1 MHGAVERSLRIQA
14 VVRREPPRSSRWDAA
29 PSCPCHQAEESRIP
43 ESSGLYY
50 RGRKG
55 RNCETRWNDV
65 RQVADLRSTDHVLD
79 VGCAEGLIT
88 LEVAGLVERVQ
99 GIDVHEGRIAEA
111 TRLAAERGIANAT
124 FDLASVVDYPLE
136 PRSYD
141 VSLFMGVWGKS
152 TTQSDAGG
160 SVGAEALRH
169 ILRATRRQLV
179 MKVTVQHR
187 VNCEP
192 LLEEILDVCDQADFD
207 ALCFSRSM
215 SKRGQIGRSAG
226 ANVLVAHRRGSDARI
241 GELPR
246 VALVPLTR
254 LTEHPVVRSSATE
267 QEQAKGLHSKERRS
281 GRGSRSGDD
290 IRQVA
295 DLRRTD
301 HVLDIG
307 CAEGLTTLEV
317 AKVVERTHGFDR
329 HPARVAEAT
338 RLAADRGLP
347 NATFEPAS
355 VADYPFEPLS
365 YDVTLLMSVWDKPA
379 DDRGTTR
386 TVGADELRRILG
398 ATRRQ
403 LVMRVD
409 VQQIGLEGRVEE
421 ILDACEQSDFDAL
434 CFSRAARKRGTG
446 ETPGNLLIAN
456 RRGTDARVGELPRLA
471 LIPISRLTD
480 HPVVTKDGRRSTGST
495 LWAA

>member
-1 MHGAVERSLRIQA
+1 
-14 VVRREPPRSSRWDAA
+14 
-29 PSCPCHQAEESRIP
+29 
-43 ESSGLYY
+43 
-50 RGRKG
+50 
-55 RNCETRWNDV
+55 
-65 RQVADLRSTDHVLD
+65 VLD

-88 LEVAGLVERVQ
+88 LEVAGLVQRVQ

-136 PRSYD
+136 LRSYD

-152 TTQSDAGG
+152 TTESDTGG
-160 SVGAEALRH
+160 SVGAEALRR

-215 SKRGQIGRSAG
+215 SKKGQIGRSAG
-226 ANVLVAHRRGSDARI
+226 TNVLVAHRRGSDARI

-254 LTEHPVVRSSATE
+254 LSEHPVVKSSAAE
-267 QEQAKGLHSKERRS
+267 PEQAKDMYFKERRS
-281 GRGSRSGDD
+281 GRSPRSWWDD
-290 IRQVA
+290 IRQIA
-295 DLRRTD
+295 DIRRTD

-317 AKVVERTHGFDR
+317 AKVVERTHGFDLR
-329 HPARVAEAT
+329 PARVAEAT
-338 RLAADRGLP
+338 RLAAERGLQ

-365 YDVTLLMSVWDKPA
+365 YDVTLLMSVWGKPA

-386 TVGADELRRILG
+386 TVGANELRRILG

-409 VQQIGLEGRVEE
+409 VQQVGLEGRLEK

-446 ETPGNLLIAN
+446 ETAENLLIAN

-480 HPVVTKDGRRSTGST
+480 HPVVATFYRRVETQGGRRSTGST

>member
-1 MHGAVERSLRIQA
+1 
-14 VVRREPPRSSRWDAA
+14 
-29 PSCPCHQAEESRIP
+29 
-43 ESSGLYY
+43 
-50 RGRKG
+50 
-55 RNCETRWNDV
+55 
-65 RQVADLRSTDHVLD
+65 
-79 VGCAEGLIT
+79 
-88 LEVAGLVERVQ
+88 
-99 GIDVHEGRIAEA
+99 
-111 TRLAAERGIANAT
+111 
-124 FDLASVVDYPLE
+124 
-136 PRSYD
+136 
-141 VSLFMGVWGKS
+141 
-152 TTQSDAGG
+152 
-160 SVGAEALRH
+160 
-169 ILRATRRQLV
+169 V

-192 LLEEILDVCDQADFD
+192 LLEEILEVCDQADFD

-215 SKRGQIGRSAG
+215 SKKGHIGRSAG
-226 ANVLVAHRRGSDARI
+226 INVLVAHRRGSDAHI

-254 LTEHPVVRSSATE
+254 LTEHPVVRSAATE
-267 QEQAKGLHSKERRS
+267 QEQVKGLHSKERRS

-290 IRQVA
+290 IRQLA

-317 AKVVERTHGFDR
+317 AKVVE
-329 HPARVAEAT
+329 
-338 RLAADRGLP
+338 LP

-386 TVGADELRRILG
+386 TVGPDELRRILG

-403 LVMRVD
+403 FVMRVD
-409 VQQIGLEGRVEE
+409 VQQVGLEGRLEE

-434 CFSRAARKRGTG
+434 CFSRAGRKRGTG
-446 ETPGNLLIAN
+446 ETAGNLLIAN

-480 HPVVTKDGRRSTGST
+480 HPVVAKGGRRSTGST
-495 LWAA
+495 VWAA